1 MKVKFN
7 LPMSRHNSKLNY
19 DFNSTFDFGYI
30 QPSFCKFAVP
40 NSKWSINASQLV
52 RCSPLVVPSFGRMA
66 FHNLFCYVPMSLMYP
81 AFDSFLSQTNVKGTH
96 NTYIPSSLPSTTN
109 NLLVSALLSSPDF
122 STCYAF
128 IPVDDDATHKKAMRG
143 YMSRYIVTSLGNF
156 QVSITHDEAKY
167 SLSYNDCL
175 SRSWDFTTFVDSPYG
190 KLFHFYK
197 LTQFGRSIFNVLR
210 GLGYSLDIADD
221 SPVSALPIIAFAK
234 ASFDLLFPHRDL
246 NWHNTEMY
254 NLVNEF
260 YNGDFYTYHFNNHDY
275 DIFGINDGE
284 EIYAAVVQRLIHAF
298 SDFLLAP
305 VSRNL
310 SNIATATPILPQSV
324 SPSFPQTSYNFDG
337 TDHTS
342 GGVNTAAAVPQARSL
357 KADSLALANKLWSF
371 VTRSSAVGQD
381 VKDWFKVHFG
391 ISPSEDMFSESI
403 LIRDVVNL
411 INVNTVVSSA
421 DTKSADSGEVLG
433 GLAGQAY
440 SAESTTIKYDVR
452 NFGYLLCLSYV
463 VPVCRPS
470 SGSQPELY
478 NTSYFDMPFPDFDGL
493 GYESLNALS
502 FQSFE
507 GLVVKSKSK
516 NQGFGFVPR
525 LTSYKTINNVRSG
538 GFALNSLKDSY
549 LPYCLD
555 NVVDIKPFNLPK
567 DGDAAAT
574 FSPSNVSL
582 INSQSLAW
590 YFPYTQF
597 KDRQSGSYVVSPWRV
612 FDNIFYNVADVDEKL
627 GLHFSPNN
635 FLCQSSF
642 NISVS
647 SYLKPLSD
655 SYEIEEIMKNITSV
669 EKS

>member
-7 LPMSRHNSKLNY
+7 LPVRRFNSKLNY

-30 QPSFCKFAVP
+30 QPSLCKFAVP
-40 NSKWSINASQLV
+40 HSKWSINASQLV

-66 FHNLFCYVPMSLMYP
+66 FHNVFAYVPMSLMFP
-81 AFDSFLSQTNVKGTH
+81 AFDSFLSQTNVRGTTK
-96 NTYIPSSLPSTTN
+96 TYIPSSLPSTTN
-109 NLLVSALLSSPDF
+109 NLLASALLSSPIY
-122 STCYAF
+122 STCYTF
-128 IPVDDDATHKKAMRG
+128 IPAEDPDTHKKVMRG
-143 YMSRYIVTSLGNF
+143 YTQRYIQTSIGILK
-156 QVSITHDEAKY
+156 VDITHDEDKY

-175 SRSWDFTTFVDSPYG
+175 SRSWDYTTFVNSPSG

-197 LTQFGRSIFNVLR
+197 LTQLGRSIYNVLR
-210 GLGYSLDIADD
+210 GLGYSLDIVDN

-234 ASFDLLFPHRDL
+234 SSFDLLFPHRDL
-246 NWHNTEMY
+246 NWHNTQMY
-254 NLVNEF
+254 SLINEF
-260 YNGDFYTYHFNNHDY
+260 YNGDFWEYVHNGHSFML
-275 DIFGINDGE
+275 FGIGDKVP
-284 EIYAAVVQRLIHAF
+284 ISSIQDLISAI
-298 SDFLLAP
+298 SDFVLAP
-305 VSRNL
+305 VSRNI
-310 SNIATATPILPQSV
+310 SNIATASPILSQSA
-324 SPSFPQTSYNFDG
+324 SPSIPAISYPFKGSNVK
-337 TDHTS
+337 S
-342 GGVNTAAAVPQARSL
+342 GGVIATDGIPQASYL
-357 KADSLALANKLWSF
+357 KADSLSLANKLWSF
-371 VTRSSAVGQD
+371 VQRSTVVGQD

-391 ISPSEDMFSESI
+391 ISPSEDMYNESV

-421 DTKSADSGEVLG
+421 DTKTADSGEVLG

-440 SAESTTIKYDVR
+440 SAENSTIQFDVK
-452 NFGYLLCLSYV
+452 NFGYLICLSYV

-470 SGSQPELY
+470 SGCQPELY

-493 GYESLNALS
+493 GYEALNALS

-507 GLVVKSKSK
+507 GLISQKVNS

-525 LTSYKTINNVRSG
+525 LTSYKVINNIRSG

-555 NVVDIKPFNLPK
+555 NVVDIKPYNFPK
-567 DGDAAAT
+567 DGESA
-574 FSPSNVSL
+574 FNFNPSSASL

-597 KDRQSGSYVVSPWRV
+597 KDRSNGDFIVSPWRV

-669 EKS
+669 DKS